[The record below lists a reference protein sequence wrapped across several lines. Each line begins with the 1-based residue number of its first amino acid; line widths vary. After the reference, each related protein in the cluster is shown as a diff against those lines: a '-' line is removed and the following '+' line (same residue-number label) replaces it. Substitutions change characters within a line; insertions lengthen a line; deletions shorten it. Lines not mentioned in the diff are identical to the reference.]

1 MSAEHEDRD
10 DTSHSFEVDRDDQPQ
25 RDDLIDP
32 EDISPDEPEPAPDPE
47 AGVLPEPD
55 ELPESQEDNV
65 LDAERLTEDA
75 SSRRLPTDE
84 EA

>member
-1 MSAEHEDRD
+1 MSADNEDRD
-10 DTSHSFEVDRDDQPQ
+10 DASHSFEVDRDDQPQ

-32 EDISPDEPEPAPDPE
+32 DDISPGESEPAADRE
-47 AGVLPEPD
+47 AGVLPDPD
-55 ELPESQEDNV
+55 DLPVSQEDNV

-75 SSRRLPTDE
+75 SNRPLPTDE